1 MSVSALL
8 IRRSAAH
15 RCCMRQSDDLPAAQQ
30 QSSRPP
36 LFVDLDGTLLKT
48 DLLHEALLGLVRQS
62 IAYVFLI
69 PLWLLKGRA
78 YLKSRVAS
86 LVDLNVDLLPHNEE
100 FVRFL
105 GEEKRRD
112 RVLYLATAANQTY
125 ADKVARRFGLFDGVI
140 ASNDAINLKGE
151 VKAKRCI
158 EMCGKFSYAGND
170 SADFAIFANAEERFL
185 VNPTRGALRLSRRM
199 LITRVWGAPSAS
211 PRVWLRALRIHQWA
225 KNLLLFVP
233 LLAAHK
239 YFEPMSVLVA
249 AAGFVAFS
257 LLASATYIVNDLLD
271 LQSDRTHPRKRS
283 RPFAA
288 GDLRIS
294 EGFAAAL
301 LLLGASAGVTLT
313 LPPAFGLTL
322 LAYGVGTFSY
332 SAVLKTY
339 VLLDVIALAGLYT
352 LRIIAGAMLLG
363 VTPSFWLLAF
373 SMFTFFGLAL
383 VKRCAEL
390 RALQANNARRAT
402 GREYSIDDYLVMQT
416 FGVAAAF
423 ASVLVMAFFIEA
435 SLSSAIYGRPML
447 LWLVLPAYGYWFC
460 RMWLK
465 TSRMEMHDD
474 PIVFSVRDRGSL
486 ITIAF
491 ICLVVVAARF
501 L

>member
-1 MSVSALL
+1 M
-8 IRRSAAH
+8 
-15 RCCMRQSDDLPAAQQ
+15 PAAQQ
-30 QSSRPP
+30 QSSPP
-36 LFVDLDGTLLKT
+36 LFVDLDGTLVKT
-48 DLLHEALLGLVRQS
+48 DLLHEALLELVRQS
-62 IAYVFLI
+62 AAYVFLI
-69 PLWLLKGRA
+69 PLWLLRGRA
-78 YLKSRVAS
+78 YLKSRVAA

-105 GEEKRRD
+105 GEEKRRN
-112 RVLYLATAANQTY
+112 RALYLATAANQAY

-199 LITRVWGAPSAS
+199 PITRVWGAPSAS

-249 AAGFVAFS
+249 AAGFVGFS

>member
-1 MSVSALL
+1 
-8 IRRSAAH
+8 
-15 RCCMRQSDDLPAAQQ
+15 MRQSNDLAAARQ

-48 DLLHEALLGLVRQS
+48 DLLHEALLRLVRQS
-62 IAYVFLI
+62 TAYLFLI
-69 PLWLLKGRA
+69 PWWLLRGRA
-78 YLKSRVAS
+78 YFKSRVAS

-105 GEEKRRD
+105 TDEKRSNRA
-112 RVLYLATAANQTY
+112 LYLATAANQAH
-125 ADKVARRFGLFDGVI
+125 ADKVARRFGLFDGVL
-140 ASNDAINLKGE
+140 ASDQVINLKGE
-151 VKAKRCI
+151 VKAKRCS
-158 EMCGKFSYAGND
+158 EMCGKFAYAGND

-185 VNPTRGALRLSRRM
+185 VNPTRAALRLARRM
-199 LITRVWGAPSAS
+199 PVTRVWAAPRAS

-239 YFEPMSVLVA
+239 YFEPESVLAVVT
-249 AAGFVAFS
+249 GVVAFS
-257 LLASATYIVNDLLD
+257 LLASATYIINDLLD
-271 LQSDRTHPRKRS
+271 LDSDRAHPRKRS
-283 RPFAA
+283 RPFAC

-294 EGFAAAL
+294 EGAAAAV
-301 LLLGASAGVTLT
+301 LLLGASAVITLT
-313 LPPAFGLTL
+313 LPPTFGLTL
-322 LAYGVGTFSY
+322 LAYAVGTFSY
-332 SAVLKTY
+332 SAVLKEY

-390 RALQANNARRAT
+390 RALQAEDGRRAT
-402 GREYSIDDYLVMQT
+402 GREYSVDDYLVMQT

-435 SLSSAIYGRPML
+435 SLSSMTYSRPTL
-447 LWLVLPAYGYWFC
+447 LWLALPAYGYWFS

-474 PIVFSVRDRGSL
+474 PFVFAVRDRGSR

>member
-1 MSVSALL
+1 
-8 IRRSAAH
+8 
-15 RCCMRQSDDLPAAQQ
+15 MRTDDLPANEQA
-30 QSSRPP
+30 SSRPP

-48 DLLHEALLGLVRQS
+48 DLLQEALLQLVRQS

-78 YLKSRVAS
+78 YLKSRVAR

-105 GEEKRRD
+105 SEEKRRN
-112 RVLYLATAANQTY
+112 RALYLATAANQAY

-140 ASNDAINLKGE
+140 ASDDAINLKGE

-158 EMCGKFSYAGND
+158 AMCGKFSYAGND
-170 SADFAIFANAEERFL
+170 SADFAIFASAEERFL
-185 VNPTRGALRLSRRM
+185 VNPTRGALRLARRM
-199 LITRVWGAPSAS
+199 PVTRLWEAPRAS

-225 KNLLLFVP
+225 KNLLVFVP
-233 LLAAHK
+233 LLAAHR
-239 YFEPMSVLVA
+239 YFEPSSVLAA

-257 LLASATYIVNDLLD
+257 LLASASYIINDLLD
-271 LQSDRTHPRKRS
+271 LQSDRAHSHKRA

-294 EGFAAAL
+294 EGLVAIL
-301 LLLGASAGVTLT
+301 LLIAASAGVALT

-322 LAYGVGTFSY
+322 LVYAVGALAY
-332 SAVLKTY
+332 SAVLKSY
-339 VLLDVIALAGLYT
+339 VLLDVIGLAGLYT
-352 LRIIAGAMLLG
+352 MRIIAGAMVLD
-363 VTPSFWLLAF
+363 VAPSFWLLAF
-373 SMFTFFGLAL
+373 SMFTFFSLAL

-390 RALQANNARRAT
+390 GALQAKNARRAM
-402 GREYSIDDYLVMQT
+402 GREYSVDDYLLMQT

-435 SLSSAIYGRPML
+435 SLSSATYGRPMF
-447 LWLVLPAYGYWFC
+447 LWLVLPAYGYWLC

-465 TSRMEMHDD
+465 TSRTEMHED

-486 ITIAF
+486 ITIGF